1 MLCGDSDYLTV
12 WWCATSNLFGYLGH
26 RINLEDYIGWLGEN
40 FDPSIGWRDLE
51 WIREFWKGSMV
62 LKGIL
67 DPEGAREAVRF
78 GAERVNRMWRGSVDA
93 TVDILTRDQ
102 CIISNDTG
110 THTLYVLD
118 TQDSSGAGIIRVIE
132 AEEIT

>member
-1 MLCGDSDYLTV
+1 MLNATMTVNRPTDS
-12 WWCATSNLFGYLGH
+12 TSAGTTTGTYNAHLSAVPCRWH
-26 RINLEDYIGWLGEN
+26 RMSGT
-40 FDPSIGWRDLE
+40 
-51 WIREFWKGSMV
+51 
-62 LKGIL
+62 
-67 DPEGAREAVRF
+67 EAVRF